1 MRNMRKILAASS
13 LLLLLCGA
21 AWGDL
26 VYTTSDYTTGTLG
39 TIEIAA
45 SGATVSKALFAG
57 LGGDTLIW
65 SYGQGEAARV
75 IVDERAYGT
84 GSDRVYVFEPNSE
97 DGWSEPKNEVWSIA
111 TNTHGIV
118 RSVDG
123 NSLYATCNDSAN
135 VVEINA
141 TTYKAT
147 GRFYAFPKGGLL
159 GGYEPFGEKAVIVGD
174 TLYALFSMRS
184 GSYPNFSYL
193 ESKVRGLKVDG
204 AALVETGASFDVG
217 RNAVDMV
224 EVSQGKLA
232 VAFWGGNQ
240 AFGARGGI
248 DVIDTTAGTV
258 ERAVSLAEGG
268 VTALCSD
275 GKGGLWYIAQTYSDD
290 PTNYSPTSSLYH
302 WTGSGDGTLVRDISS
317 TTGYSF
323 QVAWDAAENVLYVL
337 AGDRIS
343 VCDAQGAE
351 LKSFSSA
358 ELGGPA
364 YSIAVADIRPA
375 GQGGGEE
382 SSGGG
387 GGCDA
392 AGLGAL
398 ALALPL
404 CLIRRKGR

>member
-1 MRNMRKILAASS
+1 MKSMRKILAVLS
-13 LLLLLCGA
+13 LVLLSCGA

-141 TTYKAT
+141 TTYKTT

-232 VAFWGGNQ
+232 VGFWGGNQ

-275 GKGGLWYIAQTYSDD
+275 GKGGLWYIAQVYSDD
-290 PTNYSPTSSLYH
+290 PNATPTSSLYH
-302 WTGSGDGTLVRDISS
+302 WTGSSDGTLVRDISS

-323 QVAWDAAENVLYVL
+323 QVAWDAVENVLYVL
-337 AGDRIS
+337 AGDKILIL
-343 VCDAQGAE
+343 D
-351 LKSFSSA
+351 SA
-358 ELGGPA
+358 GTLRQTFDSAALGGPA

-387 GGCDA
+387 GCGTM
-392 AGLGAL
+392 GFGVLT
-398 ALALPL
+398 LALPL

>member
-1 MRNMRKILAASS
+1 MKSMRKILAVLS
-13 LLLLLCGA
+13 LVLLSCGA

-141 TTYKAT
+141 TTYKTT

-232 VAFWGGNQ
+232 VGFWGGNQ

-275 GKGGLWYIAQTYSDD
+275 GKGGLWYIAQVYSDD
-290 PTNYSPTSSLYH
+290 PNATPTSSLYH
-302 WTGSGDGTLVRDISS
+302 WTGSSDGTLVRDSSS

-323 QVAWDAAENVLYVL
+323 QVAWDAVENVLYVL
-337 AGDRIS
+337 AGDKILIL
-343 VCDAQGAE
+343 D
-351 LKSFSSA
+351 SA
-358 ELGGPA
+358 GTLRQTFDSAALGGPA

-387 GGCDA
+387 GCGTM
-392 AGLGAL
+392 GFGVLT
-398 ALALPL
+398 LALPL